1 MFQRIH
7 IIGGAGSGKSY
18 AARVLSRQFGIPTYD
33 LDELF
38 WDRAAPRYGV
48 RAAVAERDARLAS
61 ITQEVLWIIEGVYY
75 GWLRPSFARADCIFV
90 LQPPVLLRD
99 WR

>member
-1 MFQRIH
+1 MTLIPQLSEKRTFNRIR
-7 IIGGAGSGKSY
+7 IVGCLGSGKSY
-18 AARVLSRQFGIPTYD
+18 TAWYLSRRLGIPAYN

-61 ITQEVLWIIEGVYY
+61 ITQEVSWIIEGVYY
-75 GWLRPSFARADCIFV
+75 G
-90 LQPPVLLRD
+90 
-99 WR
+99 